1 MFIFKLTPVTTND
14 PIRLW
19 NFECRLLIKVDYPSR
34 HSKYAIK
41 HTFKIQPPPPLSEG
55 QKCKLLGLNIS
66 PFKCLHTQNTLTPH
80 THTTHTHRHTPS
92 TWRRIKIKSLYG
104 VLRMNRTEWL
114 LMQGKV
120 WWTKGTSFKKLVGHK
135 PSFCDPSPP
144 TEWILKQSKLLSTK
158 GTSFENL
165 VGHKPSFSR
174 PPLKNPVRTI
184 PLRSVA
190 PTFPQLR

>member
-1 MFIFKLTPVTTND
+1 MTILCCENSNVD
-14 PIRLW
+14 CWLRWII
-19 NFECRLLIKVDYPSR
+19 LLDTLNMQLNIPSK
-34 HSKYAIK
+34 SN
-41 HTFKIQPPPPLSEG
+41 PPPLSEG

-80 THTTHTHRHTPS
+80 TYTHTTHTHTHRHTPS

-135 PSFCDPSPP
+135 PLFCDHPP

-174 PPLKNPVRTI
+174 PPP
-184 PLRSVA
+184 
-190 PTFPQLR
+190 